1 MLVSASIRGRD
12 AGSSQRV
19 RPRSTTGQT
28 ELTRSTPESTQV
40 NRRSTEVNSVNSTQ
54 VNRRSTEVNSVNV
67 SSVKFKRSEL
77 FVRYFLRLLE
87 IREPSSN
94 HRLFTNYIRSIF
106 GAL

>member
-40 NRRSTEVNSVNSTQ
+40 NRRSTEVNSVH
-54 VNRRSTEVNSVNV
+54 V
-67 SSVKFKRSEL
+67 SSECFSCTL
-77 FVRYFLRLLE
+77 A
-87 IREPSSN
+87 SSHSWN
-94 HRLFTNYIRSIF
+94 DITESR
-106 GAL
+106 

>member
-40 NRRSTEVNSVNSTQ
+40 NRRSTEVNSVNECFSCTLA
-54 VNRRSTEVNSVNV
+54 
-67 SSVKFKRSEL
+67 SSHSW
-77 FVRYFLRLLE
+77 
-87 IREPSSN
+87 
-94 HRLFTNYIRSIF
+94 NYITETHLASFAQECPGCILQTTER
-106 GAL
+106 LE

>member
-28 ELTRSTPESTQV
+28 ELTRSTPE
-40 NRRSTEVNSVNSTQ
+40 STQ

-94 HRLFTNYIRSIF
+94 HRLFTNYIR
-106 GAL
+106 